1 MTNTAYRCILKLSG
15 AQESAYFFANF
26 PQKTSNIFRWHYSL
40 AIVYEFTIV
49 NRLNRTSTMR
59 NYRSHD
65 DVMIERLKNDLEYRH
80 AYLQV
85 AVENFQEDGESHY
98 LLLALRNV
106 AEAQG
111 GVPTL
116 AKKVNMG
123 KTSLYK
129 ALSEDGNPRLDTIY
143 TILGGLGYK
152 IQVVPVDTNISYAS

>member
-1 MTNTAYRCILKLSG
+1 MK
-15 AQESAYFFANF
+15 
-26 PQKTSNIFRWHYSL
+26 
-40 AIVYEFTIV
+40 
-49 NRLNRTSTMR
+49 
-59 NYRSHD
+59 NYRNHE

-129 ALSEDGNPRLDTIY
+129 ALSESGNPRLDTIY

-152 IQVVPVDTNISYAS
+152 MQVVPMDSKVSYAS

>member
-1 MTNTAYRCILKLSG
+1 
-15 AQESAYFFANF
+15 
-26 PQKTSNIFRWHYSL
+26 
-40 AIVYEFTIV
+40 
-49 NRLNRTSTMR
+49 MR
-59 NYRSHD
+59 NYRSHN
-65 DVMIERLKNDLEYRH
+65 DVMIEKLKNDLEYRH

-85 AVENFQEDGESHY
+85 AIENFQEDGESHY

-111 GVPTL
+111 GVPML

-129 ALSEDGNPRLDTIY
+129 ALSEDGNPRLNTIY

-152 IQVVPVDTNISYAS
+152 MQVVPVDTLSYAS

>member
-1 MTNTAYRCILKLSG
+1 MSK
-15 AQESAYFFANF
+15 
-26 PQKTSNIFRWHYSL
+26 H
-40 AIVYEFTIV
+40 
-49 NRLNRTSTMR
+49 LN
-59 NYRSHD
+59 YD
-65 DVMIERLKNDLEYRH
+65 DVMLEKLKNDLEYRH

-85 AVENFQEDGESHY
+85 AVENYQEDGESHY

-129 ALSEDGNPRLDTIY
+129 ALSEDGNPRLNTIY
-143 TILGGLGYK
+143 TILGGLGYRM
-152 IQVVPVDTNISYAS
+152 QVVPIDTSVSYAS